1 MLLGFFQRLS
11 GRQVLLLAALAI
23 LWFQGALVFSG
34 LYPSHAR
41 AQGGPAIEETPF
53 MPADEAAQRLSAI
66 NDSGHQWSTMA
77 LLGADAFNVIFLFL
91 ALGAA
96 GVWAARAAKFPP
108 FVVQAAAVLP
118 LLFALGDMAENAL
131 ILSAI
136 LPPYDVLPKVASVIG
151 YATGLKHVFFGAS
164 ALLLVAGL
172 FVASMRALLSRRA
185 GG

>member
-1 MLLGFFQRLS
+1 MLLRFFQRLS

-23 LWFQGALVFSG
+23 VWFQGALVLSG
-34 LYPSHAR
+34 LYPSHVR

-53 MPADEAAQRLSAI
+53 MDAAEASARLTSI
-66 NDSGHQWSTMA
+66 NDNSHQWSTMA
-77 LLGADAFNVIFLFL
+77 LLGADALNVVFLFL

-96 GVWAARAAKFPP
+96 GVWAARAANFPP
-108 FVVQAAAVLP
+108 FVQQAASVLP
-118 LLFALGDMAENAL
+118 LLFALGDMAENVL

-136 LPPYDVLPKVASVIG
+136 LPPYDVLPKAAGVIG

-172 FVASMRALLSRRA
+172 FVAVARLLLSRRA